1 MFNAR
6 YFRTFITLVE
16 TGSFTRTAHRLE
28 MTQPGVSQHVRKLE
42 AYLGKPLLDRQG
54 RRLVLTE
61 SGRRAYDYAL
71 KLFAEHEQFRHSL
84 DDDSLESGECRLASP
99 GSVGLMLYPFILG
112 QQQMQPGLTVSY
124 SFAFNS
130 EIVADVLG
138 GRHDLGIITE
148 AVRHPELD
156 CEAWHQEPL
165 CLVVPADFAGSG
177 LTDLMGIGFI
187 SYSGGE
193 DNASALLRANFP
205 DFRSMSHF
213 PRQGFTNEVSMVLDA
228 VARGLGFTVVSRVV
242 LETSPWQR
250 QVKEL
255 SLPHSVHETLHLVV
269 RAGEQMPRRY
279 VRLLQGYRE
288 QRHHERFGFGEGLE
302 RQEA

>member
-16 TGSFTRTAHRLE
+16 TGSFTRTARRLE

-42 AYLGKPLLDRQG
+42 QYLGKSLLDRQG
-54 RRLVLTE
+54 RRFVLTE
-61 SGRRAYDYAL
+61 AGRRAYDYAL

-84 DDDSLESGECRLASP
+84 DNDSLDSGECRLASP

-130 EIVADVLG
+130 EIVADVLA
-138 GRHDLGIITE
+138 GRHDLGIVTE
-148 AVRHPELD
+148 PVRHPELH
-156 CEAWHQEPL
+156 CEPWHQEPL

-177 LTDLMGIGFI
+177 LADLMGIGVI
-187 SYSGGE
+187 GYSGG
-193 DNASALLRANFP
+193 DDHAGALLRANFP

-228 VARGLGFTVVSRVV
+228 VARGLGFAVVSRVV

-255 SLPHSVHETLHLVV
+255 SLTQPAHEFLYLVT
-269 RAGEQMPRRY
+269 RAGAEMPRRY
-279 VRLLQGYRE
+279 VRLLEGYRE
-288 QRHHERFGFGEGLE
+288 QRRHERFGHGEVMEG
-302 RQEA
+302 

>member
-16 TGSFTRTAHRLE
+16 TGSFTRTARRLE

-42 AYLGKPLLDRQG
+42 QYLGKSLLDRQG
-54 RRLVLTE
+54 RRFVLTE
-61 SGRRAYDYAL
+61 AGRRAYDYAL

-84 DDDSLESGECRLASP
+84 DNDSLDSGECRLASP

-130 EIVADVLG
+130 EIVTDVLA
-138 GRHDLGIITE
+138 GRHDLGIVTE
-148 AVRHPELD
+148 PVRHPELD
-156 CEAWHQEPL
+156 CEPWHQEPL

-177 LTDLMGIGFI
+177 LADLMGIGVI
-187 SYSGGE
+187 GYSGG
-193 DNASALLRANFP
+193 DDHAGALLRANFP

-228 VARGLGFTVVSRVV
+228 VARGLGFAVVSRVV

-255 SLPHSVHETLHLVV
+255 SLAQPAHESLYLVT
-269 RAGEQMPRRY
+269 RAGEEMPRRY
-279 VRLLQGYRE
+279 VRLLEGYRE
-288 QRHHERFGFGEGLE
+288 QRRHERFGHGDVPEG
-302 RQEA
+302 